1 MLATTL
7 LLLLAGQGGATTPT
21 QPDSAKDREQVLL
34 TIISEPEDN
43 LVHQVVM
50 VIAPD
55 RTLRHIVRRS
65 KEDETI
71 ATAQQLREGEVVM
84 ARTDGRASV
93 TLSCPK
99 CDETNSGIT
108 RLRYISNGVFRRWGT
123 MAMKIDRTEDGSFR
137 LWSLQGERIEKLR
150 LTSRRWL
157 GVLIGVK
164 SVEIDR

>member
-21 QPDSAKDREQVLL
+21 QPDRAKDREQVLL

-71 ATAQQLREGEVVM
+71 ATARQLREGEVVM

-99 CDETNSGIT
+99 CDATNSGLT
-108 RLRYISNGVFRRWGT
+108 HLRYISNGIFRRWAT
-123 MAMKIDRTEDGSFR
+123 MTMKIDRTEDGSFR
-137 LWSLQGERIEKLR
+137 LWSLQGERIERLR

-157 GVLIGVK
+157 GLLIGVK
-164 SVEIDR
+164 SVEIE